1 MNPVTPFPLRKR
13 FLVSNASHPA
23 SGDARLNPSPGSIF
37 KIALLLITLLLLAR
51 PDSATALGFRVPN
64 QDAAAI
70 ARANAFVATADNP
83 SALYYNPAGI
93 TQLEGHQVQI
103 GMHNLSVNSR
113 FRSPTGVRAKT
124 KGSFQSVP
132 QLYYTYSPENHPL
145 SYGLGVYVPYGLGI
159 RWEEANPFRSL
170 AVEGKL
176 LYTSINPTVAWKV
189 NDKLSIGGGL
199 TINYAKVDL
208 RQGLVSAAVFDE
220 FRFQGDDMDFG
231 YIAGIRW
238 QPIEKLAFGVKYR
251 SGTTM
256 NLEGDSIHRPISAPE
271 RTNLRAPLPQFVVVG
286 VSYRPTPKWN
296 FEVNVDWTDW
306 DALDTLTVDRSV
318 SADLPLA
325 FNWESSFLYH
335 FGITRQLGK
344 GYYASCGYFFSEN
357 STTELSFSPLVPDQN
372 LHVGSLGIG
381 RNGEKWTWAV
391 AGQFIT
397 GPARNVNTPAVN
409 PFTGQSP
416 NGDYKFENYSLNF
429 SVGRKF

>member
-1 MNPVTPFPLRKR
+1 M
-13 FLVSNASHPA
+13 
-23 SGDARLNPSPGSIF
+23 
-37 KIALLLITLLLLAR
+37 
-51 PDSATALGFRVPN
+51 
-64 QDAAAI
+64 
-70 ARANAFVATADNP
+70 
-83 SALYYNPAGI
+83 
-93 TQLEGHQVQI
+93 
-103 GMHNLSVNSR
+103 
-113 FRSPTGVRAKT
+113 
-124 KGSFQSVP
+124 
-132 QLYYTYSPENHPL
+132 
-145 SYGLGVYVPYGLGI
+145 
-159 RWEEANPFRSL
+159 
-170 AVEGKL
+170 
-176 LYTSINPTVAWKV
+176 
-189 NDKLSIGGGL
+189 
-199 TINYAKVDL
+199 
-208 RQGLVSAAVFDE
+208 
-220 FRFQGDDMDFG
+220 
-231 YIAGIRW
+231 
-238 QPIEKLAFGVKYR
+238 
-251 SGTTM
+251 
-256 NLEGDSIHRPISAPE
+256 
-271 RTNLRAPLPQFVVVG
+271 G